1 MSSSIA
7 SMTNASGVI
16 TALPTN
22 SSRANQ
28 LSGGATQSSV
38 EAAVINAID
47 VNAVPFDTASYA
59 AILGSI
65 KSAGGSFASGTG
77 EQAALQQVMG
87 MIGKTISQ
95 GQGGY
100 YIAINAPH
108 GSMATS
114 MTPGQLKAYM
124 QSDGTLYPDTVV
136 AQNAT
141 YTVYGLLQ
149 QAFAANAKTER
160 LQAAGDAMDDPR
172 LKMAESL
179 LDQMKGD
186 SAPTGSMESVL
197 FGSKSLSHDA
207 GKSIRTLVLQMHGD
221 SSNRVRLT
229 IVYYPPGV
237 GNYTLGQSTQSDS
250 APATLQLNA

>member
-7 SMTNASGVI
+7 LMTSASGGI
-16 TALPTN
+16 TPVATA
-22 SSRANQ
+22 SSRAGQ
-28 LSGGATQSSV
+28 SSGGAAQSSV

-47 VNAVPFDTASYA
+47 IDAVPFDIASYE

-65 KSAGGSFASGTG
+65 KSAGGSFATGTG

-95 GQGGY
+95 GQGAY
-100 YIAINAPH
+100 YIAVNAPH

-114 MTPGQLKAYM
+114 MTPSQLEAYM

-136 AQNAT
+136 AQNGT
-141 YTVYGLLQ
+141 YTLYGLLQ
-149 QAFAANAKTER
+149 QAFAASAKTER
-160 LQAAGDAMDDPR
+160 LQAADDAMVDPQ

-207 GKSIRTLVLQMHGD
+207 AKSIRTLVLQMDGN
-221 SSNRVRLT
+221 SSNGVRLT
-229 IVYYPPGV
+229 IVYYPPGA
-237 GNYTLGQSTQSDS
+237 GNYTVEQPTQSDS
-250 APATLQLNA
+250 APTTLQLNA